1 MVLLWMQTIISLASY
16 YKKMSSGVL
25 EINSYILSDDK
36 DYRCKKRTLYWL
48 EGYSYEKGDK
58 IMAIMGVMNYTAGIY
73 SRSVNRQVK
82 SSQTERTSFADKIV
96 QKRES
101 VVDQYKRKHPKDVSH
116 VNAQVRAGKS
126 VIAKNGVENVS
137 REDMTME
144 EYKAFINGLL
154 SSIPFDSTRIYDKEY
169 VSISEAGWEQM
180 KNDPDYEAWVL
191 GYTAENRSVRNPFFG
206 LPGASAN
213 ICVEKFGA
221 SIEEH
226 LGQSVGTSGLGGSSN
241 KVKNE
246 KSWWE
251 KRQEKMEELMEEQ
264 ALKALKKAQAQR
276 AFEQERYLNS
286 RLVSQQRLQSFL
298 SGSTQGSEDMM
309 AFQSAAA
316 TAYEAN
322 ISTFSKSIIGSRE
335 I

>member
-1 MVLLWMQTIISLASY
+1 
-16 YKKMSSGVL
+16 MSVNG
-25 EINSYILSDDK
+25 I
-36 DYRCKKRTLYWL
+36 
-48 EGYSYEKGDK
+48 G
-58 IMAIMGVMNYTAGIY
+58 TAGIY
-73 SRSVNRQVK
+73 SMSVNKQVK
-82 SSQTERTSFADKIV
+82 RNQTETTSFSDKIA

-101 VVDQYKRKHPKDVSH
+101 AVAQYKRKHPEDASH
-116 VNAQVRAGKS
+116 VDAQVRAGKS
-126 VIAKNGVENVS
+126 VIAKNGAGSIS

-154 SSIPFDSTRIYDKEY
+154 RSIPFDSTRIYDKEFI
-169 VSISEAGWEQM
+169 SISDEGWEQM

-191 GYTAENRSVRNPFFG
+191 GYTAGNRSVKNPFFG
-206 LPGASAN
+206 LPGASAS

-226 LGQSVGTSGLGGSSN
+226 IGQSVGTSGPGSSSN
-241 KVKNE
+241 HEK

-251 KRQEKMEELMEEQ
+251 KRQEKVEELLEEQ
-264 ALKALKKAQAQR
+264 ALKTLKKAQAQR
-276 AFEQERYLNS
+276 AEAQAEYLKS
-286 RLVSQQRLQSFL
+286 QMASQQRLQSFL
-298 SGSTQGSEDMM
+298 ADGIQTGQGGADMV